1 MPINDGIYTELTFD
15 DALTDIIDN
24 APDSIIFAPGNPP
37 ELVLANMFAE
47 ARVKVDTLIG
57 ETLAALMSPV
67 GAMIDL
73 QNPNNPRRL
82 ATKTIGTLK
91 IVNTSGSPQTI
102 NPDTVFTAS
111 TGQQYIFGVSSLVL
125 TAGGTGYASVTAVDA
140 GIGGNIPA
148 NRTFTAAGYSD
159 LTITNPVMWSNGCDA
174 ESDARYYQRVTLA
187 KTEYGS
193 QVSSV
198 AAENEL
204 KAIYPAARIYANKSV
219 VAESTPVPVPGN
231 GYNCVVMTPNGI
243 YENVA
248 VMSEIFTI
256 LSNRFEF
263 VNSQNTG
270 DARHVVMSGTVYVS
284 AVPQS
289 YYYTVAQNVEAT
301 ITATINVRFT
311 NGTHA
316 TERASQA
323 VDFAAFFIERLMSY
337 LSGVD
342 GTTNVTYI
350 DADDVST
357 VIPVTIAAD
366 LGAIDPIAPAF
377 GIAAIR
383 DLVSDASTRSITPQL
398 IYDSTT
404 VLELIMN
411 PNVAG
416 EPSVTMSL
424 DSGGVTFID
433 FRADA
438 LFTDGTSWFDRSMS
452 LDPSKISIT
461 VVDVS

>member
-1 MPINDGIYTELTFD
+1 MPIENGIYTELTFD
-15 DALTDIIDN
+15 DALTDIIND
-24 APDSIIFAPGNPP
+24 APDSIVFAPGNPP

-47 ARVKVDTLIG
+47 ARVKVDTEIG
-57 ETLAALMSPV
+57 NTLAALMSPV
-67 GAMIDL
+67 GSMIDL
-73 QNPNNPRRL
+73 QNPNNPRRQ
-82 ATKTIGTLK
+82 ATATIGTLK

-102 NPDTVFTAS
+102 NPDTLFTAS
-111 TGQQYIFGVSSLVL
+111 TGQQYAFGMSSLVIA
-125 TAGGTGYASVTAVDA
+125 AGGTGYASVTAVTP

-148 NRTFTAAGYSD
+148 NRVFTAAGYSD

-193 QVSSV
+193 QVTSV

-204 KAIYPAARIYANKSV
+204 KKIYPAARIYANKSV
-219 VAESTPVPVPGN
+219 VAEEHPVPVPGN

-243 YENVA
+243 YENA
-248 VMSEIFTI
+248 AIMADIFTI

-263 VNSQNTG
+263 VNSQNVG

-284 AVPQS
+284 EVPQA
-289 YYYTVAQNVEAT
+289 YYFTVAQNIDAT
-301 ITATINVRFT
+301 ITATINVRFV

-316 TERASQA
+316 TERVSQA
-323 VDFAAFFIERLMSY
+323 VDFATFFIRRLMSY

-342 GTTNVTYI
+342 GTTNITFI

-357 VIPVTIAAD
+357 VIPVAIAAD
-366 LGAIDPIAPAF
+366 PGAIDPIAPAF

-383 DLVSDASTRSITPQL
+383 DLVSDASTRSLTPQL

-404 VLELIMN
+404 ALTLTMN
-411 PNVAG
+411 PNVSG
-416 EPSVTMSL
+416 ESSVTMSL
-424 DSGGVTFID
+424 DSGGITFID

-438 LFTDGTSWFDRSMS
+438 LFSDNTSWFDRSMT
-452 LDPSKISIT
+452 LDPAQISIT
-461 VVDVS
+461 VRDVS